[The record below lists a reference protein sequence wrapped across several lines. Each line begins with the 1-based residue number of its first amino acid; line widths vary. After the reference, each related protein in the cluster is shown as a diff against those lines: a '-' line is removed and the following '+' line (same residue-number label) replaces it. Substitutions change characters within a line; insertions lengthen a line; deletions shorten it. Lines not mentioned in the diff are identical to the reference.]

1 MMKVASLIMGI
12 LILCGFK
19 ITTDWNSPALEFA
32 LNVVVFICA
41 TALILVPI
49 IITYLE
55 ARP

>member
-1 MMKVASLIMGI
+1 MKVASLIMGI
-12 LILCGFK
+12 LILFGFK

-55 ARP
+55 VKV